1 MVCLKIFH
9 KFDTT
14 YQSSCFYYS
23 FLKWL
28 IFQMDFECF
37 IGTLNV
43 FLSPRQVHLLTELA
57 SGFSSPGLFWG
68 NVSWGHFFF
77 AGFTIRKEDKGPP
90 IVKAELEKRRLADTH
105 FIISLVV
112 FYLILYSIT
121 VDCTDALIA
130 YFQYF
135 DRYYN
140 IVPFSLLNSHLVILQ
155 HIYKRES
162 YVHVCDSFAV
172 IICSFIDSHT
182 FSKN

>member
-68 NVSWGHFFF
+68 NVSWGLFFF

-112 FYLILYSIT
+112 FYLIVLYNCWLHRCINCIFSI
-121 VDCTDALIA
+121 L
-130 YFQYF
+130 
-135 DRYYN
+135 R
-140 IVPFSLLNSHLVILQ
+140 SLLQ
-155 HIYKRES
+155 Y
-162 YVHVCDSFAV
+162 CAFFFAQ
-172 IICSFIDSHT
+172 FT
-182 FSKN
+182 FGNP